1 MDGIGKPMALVTD
14 TFSDHVV
21 SETADTKGTPAV
33 SDVVLCV
40 NRSTVNGRP
49 RKLTAEQVNQLV
61 ADYNKGATK
70 LSLSR
75 KYQIARSTVHRYLA
89 ERTRG

>member
-1 MDGIGKPMALVTD
+1 MDGTGKTMALVTD

-49 RKLTAEQVNQLV
+49 RKLTAEQLT
-61 ADYNKGATK
+61 ALHTFTGGRF
-70 LSLSR
+70 LL
-75 KYQIARSTVHRYLA
+75 
-89 ERTRG
+89 

>member
-1 MDGIGKPMALVTD
+1 MVQEKTMALVTD

-49 RKLTAEQVNQLV
+49 RKLTAEQLT
-61 ADYNKGATK
+61 ALHTFTIPKRE
-70 LSLSR
+70 SC
-75 KYQIARSTVHRYLA
+75 HW
-89 ERTRG
+89 

>member
-1 MDGIGKPMALVTD
+1 MDGTGKTMALVTD

-40 NRSTVNGRP
+40 NRSTVNGHP
-49 RKLTAEQVNQLV
+49 RKLTAEQLT
-61 ADYNKGATK
+61 ALHTFTIPKRE
-70 LSLSR
+70 SC
-75 KYQIARSTVHRYLA
+75 HW
-89 ERTRG
+89 

>member
-1 MDGIGKPMALVTD
+1 MDGTGKTMALVTD

-49 RKLTAEQVNQLV
+49 RKLTCGT
-61 ADYNKGATK
+61 AD
-70 LSLSR
+70 
-75 KYQIARSTVHRYLA
+75 
-89 ERTRG
+89 

>member
-1 MDGIGKPMALVTD
+1 MDGTGKTMALVTD

-49 RKLTAEQVNQLV
+49 RKLTGDQLT
-61 ADYNKGATK
+61 ALHTFTIPKRE
-70 LSLSR
+70 SC
-75 KYQIARSTVHRYLA
+75 HW
-89 ERTRG
+89 

>member
-1 MDGIGKPMALVTD
+1 MDGTGKTMALVTD

-49 RKLTAEQVNQLV
+49 RKLTTEQLT
-61 ADYNKGATK
+61 ALHTFTIPKRE
-70 LSLSR
+70 SC
-75 KYQIARSTVHRYLA
+75 HW
-89 ERTRG
+89 